1 MFLPYERQIT
11 ELLQELMHFRAVAV
25 RSQQEKARYAEEL
38 NETCQEIEQA
48 LYEMGK
54 RQTIVLRQWE
64 TISDGDRSRILSPVS
79 EGVEKMSSCTEKR
92 LQSHGRVSGG
102 FCYGRSS
109 YDAGPSQKVK
119 RREEKEKI
127 YIIKKRKGEKR

>member
-54 RQTIVLRQWE
+54 RQTIV
-64 TISDGDRSRILSPVS
+64 PVS
-79 EGVEKMSSCTEKR
+79 YTHLDVYKR
-92 LQSHGRVSGG
+92 QV
-102 FCYGRSS
+102 
-109 YDAGPSQKVK
+109 A
-119 RREEKEKI
+119 
-127 YIIKKRKGEKR
+127 

>member
-64 TISDGDRSRILSPVS
+64 TISDGDRSRILSP
-79 EGVEKMSSCTEKR
+79 GVHCGNPLSKEPEMA
-92 LQSHGRVSGG
+92 QP
-102 FCYGRSS
+102 
-109 YDAGPSQKVK
+109 DQKQDD
-119 RREEKEKI
+119 
-127 YIIKKRKGEKR
+127 

>member
-54 RQTIVLRQWE
+54 R
-64 TISDGDRSRILSPVS
+64 
-79 EGVEKMSSCTEKR
+79 
-92 LQSHGRVSGG
+92 
-102 FCYGRSS
+102 
-109 YDAGPSQKVK
+109 
-119 RREEKEKI
+119 
-127 YIIKKRKGEKR
+127 

>member
-79 EGVEKMSSCTEKR
+79 EGVEKMTV
-92 LQSHGRVSGG
+92 L
-102 FCYGRSS
+102 
-109 YDAGPSQKVK
+109 AQKKGCKAMGEYLVASVM
-119 RREEKEKI
+119 EEVLMMLDLP
-127 YIIKKRKGEKR
+127 KK

>member
-48 LYEMGK
+48 LYGWANDKLLYSGNGKPSVMG
-54 RQTIVLRQWE
+54 IGAE
-64 TISDGDRSRILSPVS
+64 
-79 EGVEKMSSCTEKR
+79 
-92 LQSHGRVSGG
+92 
-102 FCYGRSS
+102 F
-109 YDAGPSQKVK
+109 
-119 RREEKEKI
+119 
-127 YIIKKRKGEKR
+127 